1 MGESHKREHPI
12 GVFDSGVGGLTV
24 AREII
29 NQLPNENIVYFG
41 DTARVPYGSK
51 SKETIISFSRQ
62 IAQFLRTKEVKAIV
76 IACNTASALA
86 LETLKQENDIPVLGV
101 IEPGARAAAK
111 ATKNNKIG
119 VIGTVATVNSGIYS
133 QCLHKI
139 KPEAQVYS
147 RACPLF
153 VPLVEENWLYDSVT
167 IEIAERYLSEL
178 KGYGVDSL
186 VLGCTHY
193 PLLRH
198 TIEKVMGEN
207 VQLVNPA
214 YETALKL
221 KKVLE
226 EKQLNRLEW
235 KPTEHK
241 FYVSDGAEKFKAF
254 ANTILPCDVMEA
266 DDVNIEQY

>member
-1 MGESHKREHPI
+1 M
-12 GVFDSGVGGLTV
+12 
-24 AREII
+24 
-29 NQLPNENIVYFG
+29 
-41 DTARVPYGSK
+41 
-51 SKETIISFSRQ
+51 
-62 IAQFLRTKEVKAIV
+62 
-76 IACNTASALA
+76 
-86 LETLKQENDIPVLGV
+86 
-101 IEPGARAAAK
+101 
-111 ATKNNKIG
+111 
-119 VIGTVATVNSGIYS
+119 
-133 QCLHKI
+133 
-139 KPEAQVYS
+139 YS

-198 TIEKVMGEN
+198 TIQKVMGEE
-207 VQLVNPA
+207 VELVNPA

-221 KKVLE
+221 KAVLE
-226 EKQLNRLEW
+226 EKQMNRLDWE
-235 KPTEHK
+235 PTEHR

-266 DDVNIEQY
+266 DVVNIEQY